1 MPPVEGDSEVFTA
14 ENDEETEKIANVDM
28 DLMNQESLVM
38 DAKTAN
44 RNLAAEIA
52 ALLAEGEEEEEGVGE
67 EIVAP
72 LAPFRRRRSKVAEE
86 GDMNDRRSSCF
97 LTEIDDHDDDLAEVS
112 KQEGKPSIVDFYL
125 KKQASEEDEGNNLE
139 EPSEISAV
147 CPASGTEDIETEFPV
162 NGVDNIHE
170 RDEETLISQEDSCN
184 LETGDSNVVGELE
197 YSIKEGSDTIVIQ
210 NLEMRDEE
218 IAQDVGSNEGEINT
232 SKVDYSPSPEHQE
245 SNESEAMDDGV
256 KKIEVS
262 EEDASDERQI
272 SSVQQETLPK
282 MEKEE
287 AIEVN
292 SETENAIIS
301 NEDNA
306 EVLVQ
311 ITIGTPAGGS
321 NEESEEPGRNEE
333 YEEQENLTEVG
344 VEEQFN
350 VTKNENVQNKDDVC
364 FSDTEG
370 DPNSKEE
377 EDGEMKERDDI
388 PQEDETENISVIN
401 ENESAQLTETEDA
414 EEKDEI
420 LMEKENAETIK
431 ITQPPTNI
439 VQVST
444 DAMSNCNDK
453 IEEAMNL
460 AVSHEDKLV
469 AGHEESTDIFPEGYP
484 ELLTTALIIF
494 IALLLTSC

>member
-1 MPPVEGDSEVFTA
+1 MPPVEGDSEAFTA
-14 ENDEETEKIANVDM
+14 ENDEETAKYMNVDE
-28 DLMNQESLVM
+28 DTVM

-52 ALLAEGEEEEEGVGE
+52 ALLAEGEDEDEEGVGE
-67 EIVAP
+67 EMVAP
-72 LAPFRRRRSKVAEE
+72 LAPLRRRRSKVAEE

-139 EPSEISAV
+139 EPSVISAL
-147 CPASGTEDIETEFPV
+147 CPATGTEDTATEFPV
-162 NGVDNIHE
+162 NGVEDIHE
-170 RDEETLISQEDSCN
+170 RYEEALISQEDSCN
-184 LETGDSNVVGELE
+184 LETGDSNVVSELE
-197 YSIKEGSDTIVIQ
+197 YSIKEDDDTIVIT

-218 IAQDVGSNEGEINT
+218 IAQDVSNNEGETNT

-306 EVLVQ
+306 EVLVK
-311 ITIGTPAGGS
+311 ITNGTPAGGS

-388 PQEDETENISVIN
+388 PQEYETENISVII
-401 ENESAQLTETEDA
+401 ENESAQLTETEYD
-414 EEKDEI
+414 EENDKI
-420 LMEKENAETIK
+420 SMEKENTESIK

-469 AGHEESTDIFPEGYP
+469 AGHKESSDIFPEGYP

-494 IALLLTSC
+494 IALLFTSC